1 MVATLHKAWGND
13 GPRWPF
19 VLNRDSIHFQNLDY
33 CWPLIM
39 PALNAQELIRGATAT
54 GNNITGSNFST
65 SMFNTFSPNLLGGS
79 SAESFESPGF
89 SRPANPGAVAIT
101 FWNYVPSP
109 AIGAFAFGNSVS
121 GTNRIS
127 AHCPW
132 SDGVLYWDYGT
143 TTTGRISTTYS
154 QYLDRWTHILLVA
167 SGSSGSYQA
176 IYINGK
182 LITSKA
188 NSAEPTV
195 DISSFGIGHSI
206 GGGTTTYHKGK
217 IIDFRVYKT
226 YGDDSWAWSLHDP
239 STRWDLYYEL
249 GRRTYFFPTVAT
261 GGAASLT
268 ADQTIAAFASTA
280 ALEVLDE
287 LAADQT
293 LPAFVS
299 SGGLSTRSR
308 LTASNT
314 LADFVAAAAL
324 KVHAKLNGVPTIPA
338 VTQSAAVE
346 VIVSATGDSAVPDFL
361 SAAVV
366 GTVQR
371 LTAAQ
376 QIADFA
382 SIGVLSNVSD
392 PGIHGGIYP
401 RWRRIGRR

>member
-1 MVATLHKAWGND
+1 MVWVGIKRDPDDTSAT
-13 GPRWPF
+13 R
-19 VLNRDSIHFQNLDY
+19 
-33 CWPLIM
+33 
-39 PALNAQELIRGATAT
+39 T
-54 GNNITGSNFST
+54 
-65 SMFNTFSPNLLGGS
+65 
-79 SAESFESPGF
+79 
-89 SRPANPGAVAIT
+89 
-101 FWNYVPSP
+101 
-109 AIGAFAFGNSVS
+109 AFAF
-121 GTNRIS
+121 
-127 AHCPW
+127 
-132 SDGVLYWDYGT
+132 DDYGETDETAGRDTIILKMTQTGSDSSATGLIEVQVNGVGGLRGSLGLVQGEIVVCVVTREAT
-143 TTTGRISTTYS
+143 T
-154 QYLDRWTHILLVA
+154 A
-167 SGSSGSYQA
+167 N
-176 IYINGK
+176 IYINGDF
-182 LITSKA
+182 TSSISVGSGVNRKWQFPRLGCHRYSGSNHEFGKQDHLVVA
-188 NSAEPTV
+188 VRNTV
-195 DISSFGIGHSI
+195 WSQEQIRLFSNDPFGP
-206 GGGTTTYHKGK
+206 
-217 IIDFRVYKT
+217 FRMA
-226 YGDDSWAWSLHDP
+226 DDYAAW
-239 STRWDLYYEL
+239 RQ
-249 GRRTYFFPTVAT
+249 VAT